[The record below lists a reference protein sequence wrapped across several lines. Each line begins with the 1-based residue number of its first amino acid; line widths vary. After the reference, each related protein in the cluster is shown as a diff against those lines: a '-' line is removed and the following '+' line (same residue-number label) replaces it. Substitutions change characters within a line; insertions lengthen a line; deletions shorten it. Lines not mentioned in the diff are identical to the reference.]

1 MEYLLRKELL
11 IKKQFIN
18 KGYIIKKIQNKKS
31 LNFIKKLAI
40 TIIRKKTLIKNVNLN
55 QIHKIIDKNNL
66 NNFRLFLYEELNK
79 NEKFKYHY
87 FNLGREI
94 LYDLVG
100 NEMMMQKKIRPLF
113 KKDLKKVRIRQNH
126 NLKIL

>member
-40 TIIRKKTLIKNVNLN
+40 TIIRKKTLIKNINLN
-55 QIHKIIDKNNL
+55 QIHKIIDKIVSNL
-66 NNFRLFLYEELNK
+66 N
-79 NEKFKYHY
+79 
-87 FNLGREI
+87 
-94 LYDLVG
+94 
-100 NEMMMQKKIRPLF
+100 
-113 KKDLKKVRIRQNH
+113 
-126 NLKIL
+126 